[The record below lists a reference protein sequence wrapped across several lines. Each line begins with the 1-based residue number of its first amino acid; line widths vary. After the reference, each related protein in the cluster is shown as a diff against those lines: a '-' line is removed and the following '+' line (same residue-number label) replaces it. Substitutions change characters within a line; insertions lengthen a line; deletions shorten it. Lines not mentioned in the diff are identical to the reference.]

1 MVRSEKTMRDYKNPF
16 VKKVAFYTQKVLP
29 LVFDNSL
36 SYYEA
41 LGHFCHKL
49 NEVITAVNNN
59 SMAIIEF
66 EKELALALDLF
77 EKDLL
82 ARQEEFENS
91 ITTAFNDF
99 KTLILAE
106 WAAYKTELESDL
118 EEFKTTVNGALA
130 SFENEIRE
138 FTDDISAQQAAFES
152 EMTQRQATFISN
164 ITTQQNNF
172 ESTITTQQNNFNTA
186 MQTAYS
192 QFTSGITAQQNGFE
206 SSMNSAFTSFTN
218 HVEDEIADL
227 ELGDPNAE
235 TPPPPS
241 VLSFSTAPGGT
252 VTITGAAAY
261 INNGMGDNDYIRV
274 YRNANVPEED
284 YIFVKRLHFADL
296 ATDTD
301 IVDVTGDTQA
311 MVIMFEN
318 PAIMGFFATRPGDF
332 SLQGERSNTTMSA
345 SVRAYS
351 SNVIPTDPAAGD
363 KLPLEILG
371 NLHQIG
377 YMITSS
383 GTGLVN
389 LTGNFDEGNPG
400 KFLFLMLTNI
410 KKNLLFRIA
419 NGSADVDFAYKP
431 GYIYNSNSN
440 QIIRD
445 PAVETL
451 LDRPDIFSTGTS
463 IPASA
468 DLDSYST
475 PGVYF
480 CSRSQDVGTITN
492 KPAAV
497 TAAFKLL
504 VIPTTAS
511 NRYTQIIIDN
521 TATGSIYIRKT
532 TTAGLSGWF
541 SLNVTAAT

>member
-29 LVFDNSL
+29 LVFDNAL

-77 EKDLL
+77 ENDLL

-118 EEFKTTVNGALA
+118 EEFKNTVNGALS
-130 SFENEIRE
+130 SFENEIRD

-172 ESTITTQQNNFNTA
+172 ESTITTRQSNFETA
-186 MQTAYS
+186 QTARQS
-192 QFTSGITAQQNGFE
+192 GFE

-218 HVEDEIADL
+218 HVESEISDLESEIAGLD
-227 ELGDPNAE
+227 LGDPNAE

-345 SVRAYS
+345 AVRAYS
-351 SNVIPTDPAAGD
+351 SSVIPTDPAAGD

-451 LDRPDIFSTGTS
+451 LDRPDIFSTGTA
-463 IPASA
+463 IPANT
-468 DLDSYST
+468 DLDTYT
-475 PGVYF
+475 TAGVYY
-480 CSRSQDVGTITN
+480 CNQSQTVGTLTN
-492 KPAAV
+492 KPSAV
-497 TAAFKLL
+497 SAAFKLL
-504 VIPTTAS
+504 VMPTTAS
-511 NRYTQIIIDN
+511 NRFIQIISDN
-521 TATGSIYIRKT
+521 TATGTIYIRKT